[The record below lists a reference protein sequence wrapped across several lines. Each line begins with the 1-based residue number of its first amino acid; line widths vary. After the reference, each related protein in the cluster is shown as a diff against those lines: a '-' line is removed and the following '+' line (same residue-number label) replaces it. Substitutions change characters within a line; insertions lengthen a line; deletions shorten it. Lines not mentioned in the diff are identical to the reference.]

1 MERDAPPMKHTL
13 GTAAKACGVARTTIL
28 RAIKSGKIS
37 AIKDEMGSYAI
48 DPAELHRV
56 FPPVAAEQSVEHA
69 MERDA
74 TDSGTGGTGALL
86 AKIEGLEAILER
98 ERETVDDL
106 RRRLDQSEAE
116 RRETQG
122 KLTALL
128 THQPEPKPEAPAPD
142 VTTGKGK
149 LWEKLFGRK

>member
-1 MERDAPPMKHTL
+1 MKHTL

-37 AIKDEMGSYAI
+37 AAKDEMGSYAI
-48 DPAELHRV
+48 EPAELHRV
-56 FPPVAAEQSVEHA
+56 FPPVAAEQTTEQA
-69 MERDA
+69 MERGA
-74 TDSGTGGTGALL
+74 AGLGTGGTAAFL
-86 AKIEGLEAILER
+86 AKIEGLEALLQR
-98 ERETVDDL
+98 ERESVDDL

-128 THQPEPKPEAPAPD
+128 TYQPKPEAMPTPP
-142 VTTGKGK
+142 VPQGKGK
-149 LWEKLFGRK
+149 LWEKLFGKL

>member
-1 MERDAPPMKHTL
+1 MKHTL

-37 AIKDEMGSYAI
+37 AGKDDAGNYAI

-56 FPPVAAEQSVEHA
+56 FPPVVVEQSAEQA

-74 TDSGTGGTGALL
+74 TGVVTAETAVLL
-86 AKIEGLEAILER
+86 AKIEGLEALLDR
-98 ERETVDDL
+98 ERETVTDL
-106 RRRLDQSEAE
+106 RRRLDQSEEE

-128 THQPEPKPEAPAPD
+128 TYQPKPEPAP
-142 VTTGKGK
+142 TTEPQGKGR
-149 LWEKLFGRK
+149 LWEKLFGLK